1 MNYENFYRKYIKQ
14 AKVEHGN
21 INGLCPFHNDHT
33 ASFGANLQTGT
44 YNCFACDAKGNA
56 VTFLAEMENIS
67 TKEAWAKLNEIEPI
81 TYTVTE
87 YAREKHL
94 PVEFLASLG
103 LSNGNKNVVIPYFDT
118 DNNVMA
124 TRYRNHPNNPQ
135 RFSWKKG
142 SKTILYGLWK
152 LKEFNDDYIIL
163 VEGESDTQTLWYYGA
178 QALGVPGASN
188 FKEEYTELLD
198 RFKTVYIQHEED
210 VGGETFV
217 GTILRHIDNSK
228 CKIISCK
235 KFGCKDVSQL
245 HIKGEFNLDKY
256 LHSEREKT
264 FNKMSFYDE
273 GKFMHDIFGDYL
285 IRKYN
290 IVNIEKKLYM
300 YNEGS
305 YIPCEEGL
313 GKLIVNLI
321 PNLSM
326 TKKREVKD
334 YIKDK
339 CNNTEESSERYIC
352 LNNGILDMKT
362 LELKAHTPEIITRN
376 KIKLDYYE
384 QEKNEEIDT
393 IMKNLAVNDEEII
406 QLLYEMIGYCL
417 YRGMPFQKVFML
429 VGNGANGKSTLL
441 NMITRVL
448 GEENVSHVDLKE
460 IAGNRFGKAEL
471 YGKLAN
477 IADDCSS
484 SYLEDISVMKRLTGE
499 SYTSIEFKG
508 QNSFS
513 AKINTKMIMSYNTIP
528 QMNDT
533 TDGLTRRLV
542 IIPLNAVFKKKN
554 NNYDPFISQKLR
566 KKENLEYVLYKSIQA
581 IYGVLNRKEFTV
593 PKQVKEETE
602 TYIRENNPVATFL
615 FEMYTDEE
623 IAKIPSTELFQS
635 FGSWAADNNYRSRY
649 KPGTFGKEMKKLGYE
664 RTQSRIDGGRKY
676 FYIKQENFEQLS
688 LDVTN

>member
-1 MNYENFYRKYIKQ
+1 MANYYQDLKQ
-14 AKVEHGN
+14 C
-21 INGLCPFHNDHT
+21 I
-33 ASFGANLQTGT
+33 
-44 YNCFACDAKGNA
+44 YN
-56 VTFLAEMENIS
+56 
-67 TKEAWAKLNEIEPI
+67 TKK
-81 TYTVTE
+81 
-87 YAREKHL
+87 
-94 PVEFLASLG
+94 
-103 LSNGNKNVVIPYFDT
+103 
-118 DNNVMA
+118 
-124 TRYRNHPNNPQ
+124 
-135 RFSWKKG
+135 
-142 SKTILYGLWK
+142 
-152 LKEFNDDYIIL
+152 II
-163 VEGESDTQTLWYYGA
+163 
-178 QALGVPGASN
+178 
-188 FKEEYTELLD
+188 
-198 RFKTVYIQHEED
+198 
-210 VGGETFV
+210 GGEVFV
-217 GTILRHIDNSK
+217 GSILRYIDNSK
-228 CKIISCK
+228 CKIITCK
-235 KFGCKDVSQL
+235 KFNCKDVSQL

-339 CNNTEESSERYIC
+339 CNNTEESSEQYIC

-362 LELKAHTPEIITRN
+362 LNLLAHTPEIITRN

-384 QEKNEEIDT
+384 QEKNEEIDI

-528 QMNDT
+528 QINDT

-623 IAKIPSTELFQS
+623 VAKIPSTELFQS

-664 RTQSRIDGGRKY
+664 NVQSRVNGGRQR

-688 LDVTN
+688 LDVTS

>member
-1 MNYENFYRKYIKQ
+1 MANYYQDLKQCIYNTKKIIGGEVFVGSILKYI
-14 AKVEHGN
+14 
-21 INGLCPFHNDHT
+21 
-33 ASFGANLQTGT
+33 
-44 YNCFACDAKGNA
+44 
-56 VTFLAEMENIS
+56 
-67 TKEAWAKLNEIEPI
+67 
-81 TYTVTE
+81 
-87 YAREKHL
+87 
-94 PVEFLASLG
+94 
-103 LSNGNKNVVIPYFDT
+103 
-118 DNNVMA
+118 DNN
-124 TRYRNHPNNPQ
+124 
-135 RFSWKKG
+135 
-142 SKTILYGLWK
+142 
-152 LKEFNDDYIIL
+152 
-163 VEGESDTQTLWYYGA
+163 
-178 QALGVPGASN
+178 
-188 FKEEYTELLD
+188 
-198 RFKTVYIQHEED
+198 
-210 VGGETFV
+210 
-217 GTILRHIDNSK
+217 K

-235 KFGCKDVSQL
+235 KFNCKDVSQL

-339 CNNTEESSERYIC
+339 CNNTEESSEQYIC

-362 LELKAHTPEIITRN
+362 LNLLAHTPEIITRN

-581 IYGVLNRKEFTV
+581 IYRVLNRKEFTV

-664 RTQSRIDGGRKY
+664 SVQSRVNGGRQR

-688 LDVTN
+688 LDVTS

>member
-1 MNYENFYRKYIKQ
+1 MANYYQDLKQCIYNTKKIIGGEVFVGSILKYI
-14 AKVEHGN
+14 
-21 INGLCPFHNDHT
+21 
-33 ASFGANLQTGT
+33 
-44 YNCFACDAKGNA
+44 
-56 VTFLAEMENIS
+56 
-67 TKEAWAKLNEIEPI
+67 
-81 TYTVTE
+81 
-87 YAREKHL
+87 
-94 PVEFLASLG
+94 
-103 LSNGNKNVVIPYFDT
+103 
-118 DNNVMA
+118 DNN
-124 TRYRNHPNNPQ
+124 
-135 RFSWKKG
+135 
-142 SKTILYGLWK
+142 
-152 LKEFNDDYIIL
+152 
-163 VEGESDTQTLWYYGA
+163 
-178 QALGVPGASN
+178 
-188 FKEEYTELLD
+188 
-198 RFKTVYIQHEED
+198 
-210 VGGETFV
+210 
-217 GTILRHIDNSK
+217 K

-235 KFGCKDVSQL
+235 KFNCKDVSQL

-362 LELKAHTPEIITRN
+362 LNLLAHTPEIITRN

-460 IAGNRFGKAEL
+460 IAGNRFGKSEL

-513 AKINTKMIMSYNTIP
+513 AKINTKMIMSYNTLPRI
-528 QMNDT
+528 NDT
-533 TDGLTRRLV
+533 TNGLNRRLV
-542 IIPLNAVFKKKN
+542 IIPLNAVFKKGN
-554 NNYDPFISQKLR
+554 NNYDPFIGEKLR
-566 KKENLEYVLYKSIQA
+566 NRENLEYVLFKSVQA
-581 IYGVLNRKEFTV
+581 IHEVLTRKEFTV
-593 PKQVKEETE
+593 PTQVKLETE
-602 TYIRENNPVATFL
+602 EYMKENNPVLYFL
-615 FEMYTDEE
+615 SDVYRDEDISTIPCAEVFEAFNVWKIENGLKSEMSQSRFGRE
-623 IAKIPSTELFQS
+623 IK
-635 FGSWAADNNYRSRY
+635 N
-649 KPGTFGKEMKKLGYE
+649 LGY
-664 RTQSRIDGGRKY
+664 IRKQTSNGKRY
-676 FYIKQENFEQLS
+676 YIKQDDFEQLS
-688 LDVTN
+688 LT

>member
-21 INGLCPFHNDHT
+21 INGLCPFHDDHT

-245 HIKGEFNLDKY
+245 HIKGIFDINEY
-256 LHSEREKT
+256 LKSEREMK
-264 FNKMSFYDE
+264 FNKMMFYDDN
-273 GKFMHDIFGDYL
+273 KFLHDAFGDYL
-285 IRKYN
+285 IKKHN

-321 PNLSM
+321 PNLSI

-460 IAGNRFGKAEL
+460 IAGNRFGKSEL

-664 RTQSRIDGGRKY
+664 SVQSRVNGGRQR

-688 LDVTN
+688 LDVTS